1 MAEKSPTK
9 KRVVAKSTP
18 AKAPATNST
27 PKVTVAK
34 KAKSSPPASKKGPIA
49 LRKPAPRKPAA
60 GKSAATESG
69 TYYIVVEHEDVR
81 IATAKPQSTGR
92 VETATSFIEAKE
104 KAVDRLI
111 DIIDRFERRL
121 WQVKQSQDHDTLV
134 DRG

>member
-1 MAEKSPTK
+1 MAGKSPTK
-9 KRVVAKSTP
+9 KRIAAKSTL
-18 AKAPATNST
+18 AKAPATNSA

-34 KAKSSPPASKKGPIA
+34 KAKAPPPASKKGPIA

-60 GKSAATESG
+60 TEPG

-121 WQVKQSQDHDTLV
+121 WQVKQSQDHETLV